1 MKYTIKGRLADNT
14 VTVDNLEDKILQIEK
29 AGNAVLKDIIDEMKA
44 EDTGLRRETIEHVVD
59 LYQRVVERLLLT
71 GYNVNTGLFYA
82 SARAKGVVEAE
93 GWNPQKNSIYISFTQ
108 GKEMRE
114 AINETK
120 VEILGMADDTIYFS
134 WGTDTATRVTGATA
148 TPGRNFAQ
156 KGKNIK
162 IMGTHESV
170 GLKLTNNDTGAETP
184 IPMDMIGVNEP
195 SQVVFIVPAELA
207 DGEYTLTLTTQ
218 YSGSSTLLK
227 TPKSISR
234 TIVIGAGGSGGGE
247 EGDDPAV

>member
-14 VTVDNLEDKILQIEK
+14 VTIDDLEDKILQIEK
-29 AGNAVLKDIIDEMKA
+29 AGNAALKDIIDEMKA
-44 EDTGLRRETIEHVVD
+44 EDTGLRRETIEHVVG

-71 GYNVNTGLFYA
+71 GYSVNTGLFYA
-82 SARAKGVVEAE
+82 SARAKGVVGAE
-93 GWNPQKNSIYISFTQ
+93 GWNPEKNSLYVSFTQ
-108 GKEMRE
+108 GKELRE

-120 VEILGMADDTIYFS
+120 VEIVGKADDTTYFS

-162 IMGTHESV
+162 IAGSAATV
-170 GLKLTNNDTGAETP
+170 GLKLTSNDTGQETA
-184 IPMDMIGVNEP
+184 IPMDMIAVNDP
-195 SQVVFIVPAELA
+195 SQVVFIVPTGLA

-218 YSGSSTLLK
+218 YGGSSTLLK

-234 TIVIGAGGSGGGE
+234 TLVIGAGGGGDVE
-247 EGDDPAV
+247 EGEDPSI

>member
-14 VTVDNLEDKILQIEK
+14 VTVDNPDDKILQIEK
-29 AGNAVLKDIIDEMKA
+29 AGNAVLKDVIDEMKA
-44 EDTGLRRETIEHVVD
+44 EDTGLRRETIEHVVG
-59 LYQRVVERLLLT
+59 LYNRVVERLLLT

-93 GWNPQKNSIYISFTQ
+93 GWNPEKNSIYVSFTQ
-108 GKEMRE
+108 GKELRE
-114 AINETK
+114 AINDTK
-120 VEILGMADDTIYFS
+120 VEITGKADDTAYFS

-162 IMGTHESV
+162 IAGTDASV
-170 GLKLTNNDTGAETP
+170 GLKLTDNKTGQETP

-195 SQVVFIVPAELA
+195 SQVVFIVPAGLA
-207 DGEYTLTLTTQ
+207 DGEYTLSLTTQ
-218 YSGSSTLLK
+218 YGGKSLLK
-227 TPKSISR
+227 QPKTVTR
-234 TIVIGAGGSGGGE
+234 TLVIGSGGGDDGGGE
-247 EGDDPAV
+247 DPAA